1 MLRSP
6 HQTILDRSLQLENGL
21 DPDYTPVDI
30 EHLASLDL
38 GSASKALHAL
48 KDLETAAWARAEY
61 CLVRDVSRVLRCNK
75 AALERY
81 SQGVVPDDPSLLQ
94 TKDQL
99 LSFLSRLVLGNL
111 DDGQS
116 ELESSAACAAQPR
129 HSHS

>member
-6 HQTILDRSLQLENGL
+6 HQTILDRSLELDSGL

-61 CLVRDVSRVLRCNK
+61 CFVRDVSRVLRGHESV
-75 AALERY
+75 LDRY
-81 SQGVVPDDPSLLQ
+81 SQVTVSEDPSLLQ
-94 TKDQL
+94 TKAQL
-99 LSFLSRLVLGNL
+99 LAFLAKLVRGNL
-111 DDGQS
+111 EPLDSLSKSYPHGDS
-116 ELESSAACAAQPR
+116 RPCKITN
-129 HSHS
+129 